1 MGAKKDHVL
10 EVPVRGMD
18 CAGCART
25 VQQAVA
31 DVRGVRAADVRLAA
45 EKAVVE
51 LDPDEPASHADVRRA
66 IERAGY
72 AVPDEDREA
81 TAEAWGAALSKRVLG
96 LFGLIFG
103 VVLLVVVAGE
113 GLRLFDSVTER
124 VPMAVGVGLV
134 LLLGYPVFAQVVRAT
149 LQGRVIAHTLMALGA
164 LAALLAGEWVT
175 AAIVVFFMRA
185 GDYAE
190 RFTTEQA
197 RESVRSL
204 TRMAPQTARVER
216 GSDLEEIPA
225 EDVRPGD
232 VVRVRPGERVP
243 VDGVV
248 LEGHATIDQAAITGE
263 SMPVEAL
270 PGTDVY
276 AATIATLGTLRIRAM
291 SVGRDTTFGRVIRM
305 VEEAEGQR
313 GEVQRL
319 ADRFS
324 AYYLPVV
331 ALIAAG
337 TYLLSRDLMAT
348 VAVMVVACS
357 CAFALATPVA
367 ILASVG
373 AAAGRGLLIKGGRYI
388 EALDRADVVLLDK
401 TGTLTQGRP
410 RITDVVCLNGLSES
424 ELMALVASAEA
435 HSEHP
440 LAEAVRRF
448 AAEQGRTARPARDAE
463 SADPEAF
470 EAVPGQGIRAVVD
483 GRRVAVGNARLAPAA
498 ARAGAGERLHAAG
511 KTLLY
516 IDVDGEAAGVLA
528 ASDVEREEVPE
539 ALEALRRHGIKHIE
553 LLTGDHERTASEL
566 AQRLGLRY
574 QAGLLPEDKIEIV
587 RRYQAE
593 GKTVVMIG
601 DGVNDAPALAQAD
614 VGIAMGAA
622 GTDVAIE
629 AAHVALLRDD
639 WRLVPE
645 LFQITRRTMRVVRL
659 NIGFTAVYNVA
670 GLSLAAFGLLPPI
683 WAAAA
688 QSLPD
693 LGILANSARL
703 LRYGGRKVGG

>member
-1 MGAKKDHVL
+1 ML
-10 EVPVRGMD
+10 EVPVCGMD

-25 VQQAVA
+25 VQQAIAGVSGVHSA
-31 DVRGVRAADVRLAA
+31 DVLLST

-51 LDPDEPASHADVRRA
+51 LDPSAPASFDEIRRA
-66 IERAGY
+66 VERVGY
-72 AVPDEDREA
+72 TVPEEDRA
-81 TAEAWGAALSKRVLG
+81 RAAEARGAALSRRVLW

-113 GLRLFDSVTER
+113 WLGLFESVTEE
-124 VPMAVGVGLV
+124 VPLPVGIGLV
-134 LLLGYPVFAQVVRAT
+134 LLLGYPVFRQVVRAAF
-149 LQGRVIAHTLMALGA
+149 QGRVIAHTLMALGA
-164 LAALLAGEWVT
+164 VAALVAGEWVT
-175 AAIVVFFMRA
+175 AAIVVFFMRV

-190 RFTTEQA
+190 RFTTERA

-204 TRMAPQTARVER
+204 TRLAPRTARVER
-216 GSDLEEIPA
+216 EGVTREVPVGE
-225 EDVRPGD
+225 VQPGD
-232 VVRVRPGERVP
+232 VVRVRPGEQVP
-243 VDGVV
+243 VDGEV
-248 LEGHATIDQAAITGE
+248 LDGQATIDQAAITGE
-263 SMPVEAL
+263 SMPVEAG
-270 PGTDVY
+270 PGTEVY
-276 AATIATLGTLRIRAM
+276 AATIATLGALRIRATA
-291 SVGRDTTFGRVIRM
+291 VGRDTTFGRVIRM
-305 VEEAEGQR
+305 VEEAEGRR
-313 GEVQRL
+313 GKVQRL

-337 TYLLSRDLMAT
+337 TYAFSQDLMAT

-373 AAAGRGLLIKGGRYI
+373 AAAKRGLLIKGGRYI

-401 TGTLTQGRP
+401 TGTLTLGRP
-410 RITDVVCLNGLSES
+410 RITDVVCLNGLSEN
-424 ELMALVASAEA
+424 ELLLLVASAEQ

-440 LAEAVRRF
+440 LAGAVHRLADERAVMREA
-448 AAEQGRTARPARDAE
+448 
-463 SADPEAF
+463 PEAF
-470 EAVPGQGIRAVVD
+470 EAVPGQGVRAQVG
-483 GRRVAVGNARLAPAA
+483 GRRVVVGNARLAPAA
-498 ARAGAGERLHAAG
+498 ARSEAGASLHAAG
-511 KTLLY
+511 KTLLFVE
-516 IDVDGEAAGVLA
+516 VDGEAAGVLA
-528 ASDVEREEVPE
+528 AADAERKEIPE
-539 ALEALRRHGIKHIE
+539 ALEALRAYGLEHIE
-553 LLTGDHERTASEL
+553 LLTGDNERTAAAL
-566 AQRLGLRY
+566 ASRLGLRY
-574 QAGLLPEDKIEIV
+574 RAGLLPEDKIEVV
-587 RRYQAE
+587 RQYQAE

-645 LFQITRRTMRVVRL
+645 LFVLTRRTMRVVRL
-659 NIGFTAVYNVA
+659 NIGFTALYNVV
-670 GLSLAAFGLLPPI
+670 GLTLAALGILPPI
-683 WAAAA
+683 LAAAA

-703 LRYGGRKVGG
+703 IRQ

>member
-1 MGAKKDHVL
+1 MSRQNDHVL
-10 EVPVRGMD
+10 ELPVCGMD

-25 VQQAVA
+25 VQQAITGVPGVRSA
-31 DVRGVRAADVRLAA
+31 DVLLST

-51 LDPDEPASHADVRRA
+51 LDPSAPASFADIRRA
-66 IERAGY
+66 VERAGY
-72 AVPDEDREA
+72 TVPEADRASTTEA
-81 TAEAWGAALSKRVLG
+81 KGAALSRRVLW

-113 GLRLFDSVTER
+113 WLGLFESVTAQ
-124 VPMAVGVGLV
+124 VPLPAGIGLV
-134 LLLGYPVFAQVVRAT
+134 VLLGYPVFLQVARAAM
-149 LQGRVIAHTLMALGA
+149 QGRIIAHTLMAVGA

-175 AAIVVFFMRA
+175 AAIVVFFMRV

-190 RFTTEQA
+190 RFTTERA

-204 TRMAPQTARVER
+204 TRLAPRTARVER
-216 GSDLEEIPA
+216 EGGVREVSVDAL
-225 EDVRPGD
+225 RPGD

-243 VDGVV
+243 VDGEV
-248 LEGHATIDQAAITGE
+248 LEGQATIDQATITGE
-263 SMPVEAL
+263 SMPVDAG
-270 PGTDVY
+270 PGTAVY
-276 AATIATLGTLRIRAM
+276 AATIATMGALRIRATA
-291 SVGRDTTFGRVIRM
+291 VGRDTTFGRVIRM
-305 VEEAEGQR
+305 VEEAEGRR

-337 TYLLSRDLMAT
+337 TYLFSRDLMAT

-373 AAAGRGLLIKGGRYI
+373 AAARRGLLIKGGRYI

-401 TGTLTQGRP
+401 TGTLTLGRP
-410 RITDVVCLNGLSES
+410 RITDVVCLNGLSEE
-424 ELMALVASAEA
+424 ELLSLVASAEE

-440 LAEAVRRF
+440 LAGAVRRL
-448 AAEQGRTARPARDAE
+448 ARSRALPVEA
-463 SADPEAF
+463 PEAF
-470 EAVPGQGIRAVVD
+470 EAVPGRGVRARVRGRQVV
-483 GRRVAVGNARLAPAA
+483 VGNARLATAPGYAE
-498 ARAGAGERLHAAG
+498 AGAALHAAG
-511 KTLLY
+511 KTLLFVE
-516 IDVDGEAAGVLA
+516 VDGEAAGVLA
-528 ASDVEREEVPE
+528 AADAEREEVPA
-539 ALEALRRHGIKHIE
+539 ALEALRRHGITHIE
-553 LLTGDHERTASEL
+553 LLTGDNERTAAAL
-566 AQRLGLRY
+566 AARLGLRY
-574 QAGLLPEDKIEIV
+574 RAELLPEDKIEVV

-629 AAHVALLRDD
+629 AAHVALMRDD

-645 LFQITRRTMRVVRL
+645 LFAVTRRTMRVVRL
-659 NIGFTAVYNVA
+659 NIGFTALYNVV
-670 GLSLAAFGLLPPI
+670 GLTLAALGILPPI
-683 WAAAA
+683 LAAAA

-703 LRYGGRKVGG
+703 IRQ

>member
-1 MGAKKDHVL
+1 ML

-25 VQQAVA
+25 VRQAVT
-31 DVRGVRAADVRLAA
+31 DVRGVRSADVRLAA

-51 LDPDEPASHADVRRA
+51 LDSASPASFDEIKQAIEQAGYTVPDADPGTDVR
-66 IERAGY
+66 
-72 AVPDEDREA
+72 DR
-81 TAEAWGAALSKRVLG
+81 GAALSKRVLG

-103 VVLLVVVAGE
+103 VVLLVVVVGE
-113 GLRLFDSVTER
+113 GLGLFASVTER
-124 VPMAVGVGLV
+124 VPRVVGVGIV
-134 LLLGYPVFAQVVRAT
+134 LLLGWPVFAQVVRAT
-149 LQGRVIAHTLMALGA
+149 LRGRVIAHTLMALGA

-175 AAIVVFFMRA
+175 AAVVVVFMRA

-216 GSDLEEIPA
+216 GGGLEEIPA
-225 EDVRPGD
+225 DDVRPGD

-243 VDGVV
+243 VDGEV

-263 SMPVEAL
+263 SMPVEAA

-276 AATIATLGTLRIRAM
+276 AATIATLGTLRIRAT

-305 VEEAEGQR
+305 VEEAEAQR
-313 GEVQRL
+313 GPVQRV

-331 ALIAAG
+331 ALIAAA
-337 TYLLSRDLMAT
+337 TYLFSGDLMAT

-373 AAAGRGLLIKGGRYI
+373 AAAGRGLLIKGGRYL
-388 EALDRADVVLLDK
+388 EALDRTDVVLIDK

-410 RITDVVCLNGLSES
+410 RITDVVRLNGLSES
-424 ELMALVASAEA
+424 ELVALVASAEA

-440 LAEAVRRF
+440 LAQAVRQL
-448 AAEQGRTARPARDAE
+448 AAEQRLT
-463 SADPEAF
+463 SVDPDGF
-470 EAVPGQGIRAVVD
+470 EAVPGQGVQARVG
-483 GRRVAVGNARLAPAA
+483 GRRVIVGSARLAPMA
-498 ARAGAGERLHAAG
+498 ARASAEKELHAFG

-516 IDVDGEAAGVLA
+516 VDVDGEAAGVLA
-528 ASDVEREEVPE
+528 AADAEREEVPE
-539 ALEALRRHGIKHIE
+539 ALEALRRYGIEHIE
-553 LLTGDHERTASEL
+553 LLTGDNEQTASAL
-566 AQRLGLRY
+566 AARLGLRY
-574 QAGLLPEDKIEIV
+574 RADLLPEDKIEIV

-601 DGVNDAPALAQAD
+601 DGVNDAPALALAD

-629 AAHVALLRDD
+629 AAHIALLRDD

-659 NIGFTAVYNVA
+659 NIGFTAVYNVV
-670 GLSLAAFGLLPPI
+670 GLTLAAFGLLPPI
-683 WAAAA
+683 FAAAA

-703 LRYGGRKVGG
+703 LRQ